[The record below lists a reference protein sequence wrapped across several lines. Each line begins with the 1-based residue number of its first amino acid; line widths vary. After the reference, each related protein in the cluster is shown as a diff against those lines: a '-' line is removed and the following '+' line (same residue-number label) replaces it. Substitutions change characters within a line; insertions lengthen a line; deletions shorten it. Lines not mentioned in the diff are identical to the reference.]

1 VHSTRIA
8 TDAFLNHV
16 SHIAAVTDAFALLLT
31 LIAGMALGALLAW
44 LAARRVAAA
53 EHAGAAAT
61 TAAQL
66 AALSDAQLT
75 MRATFETIA
84 ADALR
89 HSQEAF
95 LTATRAELTSLQA
108 DGAQHAE
115 QREQT
120 ISALLQPVREL
131 LTSYDTR
138 LTQLDRDRTEALG
151 QVAERLLQV
160 HSVSDRLGRE
170 TRELVQAL
178 RAPSSRG
185 RWGELQLQ
193 RVVEMAGM
201 LEYCDFTTQTTL
213 ATADGV
219 QRPDMIVRLPGGS
232 SIVVDAKA
240 PLEGYLAAMDAIE
253 EPVRLAALDR
263 HAKQLRGHINALAE
277 RAYWRQFE
285 HAPEFVV
292 LFLPGEAFHAAALE
306 RDPSL
311 LEAGVAQR
319 VLIASPTTLIALLHA
334 AAYGWRQERVAESA
348 AQVSALGRDLAER
361 LTVFTTHLAEVGAS
375 LDQAVTRYN
384 RAVGSFDSRVLV
396 AARRFSEL
404 GAGQAAAHGLHAPA
418 TIDRQSRVPA
428 VSVASS
434 PSIDGATPGQ

>member
-1 VHSTRIA
+1 M
-8 TDAFLNHV
+8 TDALG
-16 SHIAAVTDAFALLLT
+16 LLLIFVLGAT
-31 LIAGMALGALLAW
+31 LGALLAW

-53 EHAGAAAT
+53 ERTGATAAA
-61 TAAQL
+61 AAQIM
-66 AALSDAQLT
+66 ALTDAQHS
-75 MRATFETIA
+75 MRATFETVA

-95 LTATRAELTSLQA
+95 LTSTRAELTALQA
-108 DGAQHAE
+108 DGAAHAE
-115 QREQT
+115 QREHT
-120 ISALLQPVREL
+120 ITTLLQPVREL
-131 LTSYDTR
+131 LASYDTR

-170 TRELVQAL
+170 TRDLVQAL
-178 RAPSSRG
+178 RSSSSRG

-193 RVVEMAGM
+193 RVVELAGM
-201 LEYCDFTTQTTL
+201 LEYCDFETQVTLTTDT
-213 ATADGV
+213 GV

-240 PLEGYLAAMDAIE
+240 PLEGYLAAMDATDDAL
-253 EPVRLAALDR
+253 RLAALDR
-263 HAKQLRGHINALAE
+263 HAKQLRAHINALSD
-277 RAYWRQFE
+277 RAYWRQFPN
-285 HAPEFVV
+285 APEFVV

-319 VLIASPTTLIALLHA
+319 VLIASPTTLIALLRA

-348 AQVSALGRDLAER
+348 AQVSALGRELSDR
-361 LTVFTTHLAEVGAS
+361 IGVFTSHLAGVGAS

-384 RAVGSFDSRVLV
+384 SAVGSFDARVLV
-396 AARRFSEL
+396 AARKFADL
-404 GAGQAAAHGLHAPA
+404 GAGPATPASLDAPA
-418 TIDRQSRVPA
+418 PIERQARTPSVPDP
-428 VSVASS
+428 V
-434 PSIDGATPGQ
+434 PIT

>member
-1 VHSTRIA
+1 
-8 TDAFLNHV
+8 
-16 SHIAAVTDAFALLLT
+16 VTDSLALLLVFIVG
-31 LIAGMALGALLAW
+31 LLLGGLLSWFAVS
-44 LAARRVAAA
+44 RVAAA
-53 EHAGAAAT
+53 ERAGSAAVAS
-61 TAAQL
+61 AQIS
-66 AALSDAQLT
+66 ALSQAQAS
-75 MRATFETIA
+75 MRATFETAA

-95 LTATRAELTSLQA
+95 LTSTRAELTSLQA
-108 DGAQHAE
+108 DGAAHAE

-120 ISALLQPVREL
+120 IALLLQPVREL
-131 LTSYDTR
+131 LASYDAR

-170 TRELVQAL
+170 TRDLVQAL
-178 RAPSSRG
+178 RAPSARG

-193 RVVEMAGM
+193 RVVELAGM
-201 LEYCDFTTQTTL
+201 LEYCDFDTQVTMQTQ
-213 ATADGV
+213 DGV

-240 PLEGYLAAMDAIE
+240 PLEGYLAAMDATD
-253 EPVRLAALDR
+253 EPSRLAGLDR
-263 HAKQLRGHINALAE
+263 HAKQLRAHVGALSD
-277 RAYWRQFE
+277 RAYWRQFA

-348 AQVSALGRDLAER
+348 AQVSALGRELSER
-361 LTVFTTHLAEVGAS
+361 LAVFTSHFADVGAS

-384 RAVGSFDSRVLV
+384 RAVGSYDTRVLV
-396 AARRFSEL
+396 AARRFADL
-404 GAGQAAAHGLHAPA
+404 GAGPSAADALDAPSQIERQARTLRPGLAE
-418 TIDRQSRVPA
+418 SE
-428 VSVASS
+428 
-434 PSIDGATPGQ
+434 

>member
-1 VHSTRIA
+1 M
-8 TDAFLNHV
+8 TD
-16 SHIAAVTDAFALLLT
+16 SIALLLVFVAGLT
-31 LIAGMALGALLAW
+31 LGGVLSWFAF
-44 LAARRVAAA
+44 ARIAAA
-53 EHAGAAAT
+53 ERAGSAAVAS
-61 TAAQL
+61 AQV
-66 AALSDAQLT
+66 AALSEAQAS
-75 MRATFETIA
+75 MRATFETAA

-95 LTATRAELTSLQA
+95 LTSTRAELTSLQA
-108 DGAQHAE
+108 DGAAHAE

-120 ISALLQPVREL
+120 IASLLQPVREL
-131 LTSYDTR
+131 LASYDTR

-170 TRELVQAL
+170 TRDLVQAL

-201 LEYCDFTTQTTL
+201 LEYCDFTTQTTIQ
-213 ATADGV
+213 TADGT
-219 QRPDMIVRLPGGS
+219 QRPDMVVRLPGGS

-240 PLEGYLAAMDAIE
+240 PLEGYLAAMDATD
-253 EPVRLAALDR
+253 EPARLAGLDA
-263 HAKQLRGHINALAE
+263 HAKQLRAHVNALSD
-277 RAYWRQFE
+277 RAYWRQFA

-348 AQVSALGRDLAER
+348 AQVSALGRELSER
-361 LTVFTTHLAEVGAS
+361 LAVFTSHFSDVGAS

-384 RAVGSFDSRVLV
+384 RAVGSFDTRVLV
-396 AARRFSEL
+396 AARRFADL
-404 GAGQAAAHGLHAPA
+404 GAGPADNGALDAPA
-418 TIDRQSRVPA
+418 HIERQAR
-428 VSVASS
+428 
-434 PSIDGATPGQ
+434 TLRPGQDDAS

>member
-1 VHSTRIA
+1 M
-8 TDAFLNHV
+8 
-16 SHIAAVTDAFALLLT
+16 LLL
-31 LIAGMALGALLAW
+31 LVFVAGLALGGLLAW
-44 LAARRVAAA
+44 LASARVAAA
-53 EHAGAAAT
+53 ERAGLVAT
-61 TAAQL
+61 SQAQIG
-66 AALSDAQLT
+66 ALGEAQQT

-95 LTATRAELTSLQA
+95 LTSTRAELTALQA
-108 DGAQHAE
+108 DGAAHAE

-120 ISALLQPVREL
+120 IASLLQPVREL
-131 LTSYDTR
+131 LASYDTR

-170 TRELVQAL
+170 TRDLVQAL
-178 RAPSSRG
+178 RAPSARG

-193 RVVEMAGM
+193 RVVELAGM
-201 LEYCDFTTQTTL
+201 LEYCDFETQITMQ
-213 ATADGV
+213 TADGV
-219 QRPDMIVRLPGGS
+219 QRPDMVVRLPGGS

-240 PLEGYLAAMDAIE
+240 PLEGYLAAMDAVDDG
-253 EPVRLAALDR
+253 VRAAALDR
-263 HAKQLRGHINALAE
+263 HAKQLRAHINALSD
-277 RAYWRQFE
+277 RNYWRQFT

-348 AQVSALGRDLAER
+348 AQVSALGRDLSER
-361 LTVFTTHLAEVGAS
+361 LAVFTAHLADVGGS
-375 LDQAVTRYN
+375 LEQAVARYN
-384 RAVGSFDSRVLV
+384 RAIGSFDARVLV
-396 AARRFSEL
+396 AARRFTEL
-404 GAGQAAAHGLHAPA
+404 GAGPANSDALNTPSVIERQPRAPA
-418 TIDRQSRVPA
+418 V
-428 VSVASS
+428 
-434 PSIDGATPGQ
+434 GAAGE

>member
-1 VHSTRIA
+1 
-8 TDAFLNHV
+8 
-16 SHIAAVTDAFALLLT
+16 VTDSLALLLT
-31 LIAGMALGALLAW
+31 FAAGIALGAALAW
-44 LAARRVAAA
+44 LAARRVANA
-53 EHAGAAAT
+53 ERAGAAST
-61 TAAQL
+61 SAAQL
-66 AALSDAQLT
+66 AALSDAQHT
-75 MRATFETIA
+75 MRATFETVA

-89 HSQEAF
+89 HSQESF
-95 LTATRAELTSLQA
+95 LTATRAELTALQA

-120 ISALLQPVREL
+120 ITSLLTPVREL
-131 LTSYDTR
+131 LTSYDAR

-178 RAPSSRG
+178 RAPSTRG

-201 LEYCDFTTQTTL
+201 LEYCDFTTQTTFS
-213 ATADGV
+213 TDDGV
-219 QRPDMIVRLPGGS
+219 QRPDMVVRLPGGS

-240 PLEGYLAAMDAIE
+240 PLEGYLAAMDATE
-253 EPVRLAALDR
+253 EPARIAGLDR
-263 HAKQLRGHINALAE
+263 HAKQLRAHISALSD

-285 HAPEFVV
+285 NAPEFVV

-311 LEAGVAQR
+311 LEAGVSQR
-319 VLIASPTTLIALLHA
+319 VLIASPTTLIALLRA

-348 AQVSALGRDLAER
+348 AQVSALGRELSDR
-361 LTVFTTHLAEVGAS
+361 LSVFTSHLADVGAS

-396 AARRFSEL
+396 AARRFTEL
-404 GAGQAAAHGLHAPA
+404 GAGP
-418 TIDRQSRVPA
+418 
-428 VSVASS
+428 SS
-434 PSIDGATPGQ
+434 PTGLDAPQVIERHSRPLTPTNDSGSGLATER

>member
-1 VHSTRIA
+1 VS
-8 TDAFLNHV
+8 DAFVLLMV
-16 SHIAAVTDAFALLLT
+16 FAAGIAIGGV
-31 LIAGMALGALLAW
+31 LAW
-44 LAARRVAAA
+44 LVATRVAAA
-53 EHAGAAAT
+53 ERAGA
-61 TAAQL
+61 TAAASAQV
-66 AALSDAQLT
+66 AALTDAQHH

-89 HSQEAF
+89 HSQESF

-108 DGAQHAE
+108 DGAAHAE

-120 ISALLQPVREL
+120 IAALLHPVREL
-131 LTSYDTR
+131 LASYDTR

-170 TRELVQAL
+170 TRDLVQAL
-178 RAPSSRG
+178 RSSSTRG

-201 LEYCDFTTQTTL
+201 LEYCDFETQVTM
-213 ATADGV
+213 ATDTGV

-240 PLEGYLAAMDAIE
+240 PLEGYLAAMDATDDG
-253 EPVRLAALDR
+253 VRVAALDR
-263 HAKQLRGHINALAE
+263 HAKQLRGHITALSD
-277 RAYWRQFE
+277 RAYWRQFPD
-285 HAPEFVV
+285 APEFVV

-319 VLIASPTTLIALLHA
+319 VLIASPTTLIALLRA

-348 AQVSALGRDLAER
+348 AQVSALGRELAER
-361 LTVFTTHLAEVGAS
+361 IGTFTAHLSDVGAS

-384 RAVGSFDSRVLV
+384 RAVGSLDSRVLV
-396 AARRFSEL
+396 AARKFTEL
-404 GAGQAAAHGLHAPA
+404 GAGPA
-418 TIDRQSRVPA
+418 
-428 VSVASS
+428 S
-434 PSIDGATPGQ
+434 PSVLDAPDIIERQVRTS

>member
-1 VHSTRIA
+1 MSESIA
-8 TDAFLNHV
+8 TLLIFAAG
-16 SHIAAVTDAFALLLT
+16 IAIGAV
-31 LIAGMALGALLAW
+31 LAW
-44 LAARRVAAA
+44 WAARRVAGA
-53 EHAGAAAT
+53 EQAGA
-61 TAAQL
+61 TAAASAQI
-66 AALSDAQLT
+66 AALTDAQRT

-95 LTATRAELTSLQA
+95 LTATRSELTALQA
-108 DGAQHAE
+108 DGAAHAE

-120 ISALLQPVREL
+120 IATLLHPVREL
-131 LTSYDTR
+131 LASYDAR

-170 TRELVQAL
+170 TRDLVQAL

-193 RVVEMAGM
+193 RVVEVAGM
-201 LEYCDFTTQTTL
+201 LEYCDFDTQRTMTTE
-213 ATADGV
+213 DGV
-219 QRPDMIVRLPGGS
+219 QRPDMVVRLPGGS

-240 PLEGYLAAMDAIE
+240 PLEGYLAAMDASD
-253 EPVRLAALDR
+253 EPTRLAALDR
-263 HAKQLRGHINALAE
+263 HAKQLRAHINALSE
-277 RAYWRQFE
+277 RNYWRQFA

-319 VLIASPTTLIALLHA
+319 VLIASPTTLIALLRA

-348 AQVSALGRDLAER
+348 AQVSALGRELSER
-361 LTVFTTHLAEVGAS
+361 LAVFTSHLADVGSS

-384 RAVGSFDSRVLV
+384 RAVGSFDARVLV
-396 AARRFSEL
+396 AARRFTEL
-404 GAGQAAAHGLHAPA
+404 GAGAANADALDAPA
-418 TIDRQSRVPA
+418 QIERQARAPA
-428 VSVASS
+428 PGSA
-434 PSIDGATPGQ
+434 AT

>member
-1 VHSTRIA
+1 MSDSFV
-8 TDAFLNHV
+8 
-16 SHIAAVTDAFALLLT
+16 ALLIFAAG
-31 LIAGMALGALLAW
+31 LIIGGALAW
-44 LAARRVAAA
+44 LAAARVSAAERAGLAAA
-53 EHAGAAAT
+53 SDARLAAL
-61 TAAQL
+61 TAAQH
-66 AALSDAQLT
+66 S

-89 HSQEAF
+89 HSQDAF
-95 LTATRAELTSLQA
+95 LTATRAELTALQA
-108 DGAQHAE
+108 DGAAHAE

-120 ISALLQPVREL
+120 IATLLQPVREL

-170 TRELVQAL
+170 TRDLVQAL

-201 LEYCDFTTQTTL
+201 LEHCDFETQLTM
-213 ATADGV
+213 ATVDGV
-219 QRPDMIVRLPGGS
+219 QRPDMVVRLPGGS

-240 PLEGYLAAMDAIE
+240 PLEGFLAAMDATD
-253 EPVRLAALDR
+253 EPMRLAALDR
-263 HAKQLRGHINALAE
+263 HAKQLRAHINALSD
-277 RAYWRQFE
+277 RNYWRQFT

-319 VLIASPTTLIALLHA
+319 VLIASPTTLIALLRA

-348 AQVSALGRDLAER
+348 AQVSALGRELSER
-361 LTVFTTHLAEVGAS
+361 LAVFTSHLADVGTS

-384 RAVGSFDSRVLV
+384 RAVGSFDTRVLV
-396 AARRFSEL
+396 AARRFTEL
-404 GAGQAAAHGLHAPA
+404 GAGPA
-418 TIDRQSRVPA
+418 TTEALDAPTQLERQSRMPA
-428 VSVASS
+428 AA
-434 PSIDGATPGQ
+434 PAATES

>member
-1 VHSTRIA
+1 VTESVATLLIFAAGIA
-8 TDAFLNHV
+8 IGAVFAWW
-16 SHIAAVTDAFALLLT
+16 AAQ
-31 LIAGMALGALLAW
+31 
-44 LAARRVAAA
+44 RVAGA
-53 EHAGAAAT
+53 ERAGAAAAASAQI
-61 TAAQL
+61 TAL
-66 AALSDAQLT
+66 TDAQHT

-95 LTATRAELTSLQA
+95 LTATRSELTALQA
-108 DGAQHAE
+108 DGAAHAE

-120 ISALLQPVREL
+120 IATLLQPVREL
-131 LTSYDTR
+131 LASYDTR

-170 TRELVQAL
+170 TRDLVQAL

-193 RVVEMAGM
+193 RVVEVAGM
-201 LEYCDFTTQTTL
+201 LEYCDFETQLTM
-213 ATADGV
+213 ATDDGV
-219 QRPDMIVRLPGGS
+219 QRPDMVVRLPGGS

-240 PLEGYLAAMDAIE
+240 PLEGYLAAMDATD
-253 EPVRLAALDR
+253 EPTRLAALDR
-263 HAKQLRGHINALAE
+263 HARQLRAHINALSE
-277 RAYWRQFE
+277 RNYWRQFA

-319 VLIASPTTLIALLHA
+319 VLIASPTTLIALLRA

-348 AQVSALGRDLAER
+348 AQVSALGRELSER
-361 LTVFTTHLAEVGAS
+361 LAVFTAHLTDMGVS

-384 RAVGSFDSRVLV
+384 RAVGSFDARVLV
-396 AARRFSEL
+396 AARRFTDL
-404 GAGQAAAHGLHAPA
+404 GAGAANPDALDAPSQIERQARTPALGAAP
-418 TIDRQSRVPA
+418 D
-428 VSVASS
+428 
-434 PSIDGATPGQ
+434 

>member
-1 VHSTRIA
+1 VTQSVWLLVVFVVGCVIGGVLA
-8 TDAFLNHV
+8 W
-16 SHIAAVTDAFALLLT
+16 IAA
-31 LIAGMALGALLAW
+31 M
-44 LAARRVAAA
+44 RVAGA
-53 EHAGAAAT
+53 ERAGQAAT
-61 TAAQL
+61 TQAQI
-66 AALSDAQLT
+66 AALTDAQQT

-89 HSQEAF
+89 HSQDAF
-95 LTATRAELTSLQA
+95 LTATRAELTALQA
-108 DGAQHAE
+108 DGAAHAE

-120 ISALLQPVREL
+120 IATLLQPVREL
-131 LTSYDTR
+131 LASYDTR

-170 TRELVQAL
+170 TRDLVQAL

-193 RVVEMAGM
+193 RVVELAGM
-201 LEYCDFTTQTTL
+201 LEYCDFETQLTMPTT
-213 ATADGV
+213 DGV
-219 QRPDMIVRLPGGS
+219 QRPDMVVRLPGGS

-240 PLEGYLAAMDAIE
+240 PLEGYLAAMDATDDAM
-253 EPVRLAALDR
+253 RLAALDR
-263 HAKQLRGHINALAE
+263 HAKQLRAHINALSD
-277 RAYWRQFE
+277 RNYWRQFT

-319 VLIASPTTLIALLHA
+319 VLIASPTTLIALLRA

-348 AQVSALGRDLAER
+348 AQVSALGRELSER
-361 LTVFTTHLAEVGAS
+361 LAVFTSHLTDVGAS
-375 LDQAVTRYN
+375 LDQAVNRYN

-396 AARRFSEL
+396 AARRFTDL
-404 GAGQAAAHGLHAPA
+404 GAGAADPALLDSPAPLERQA
-418 TIDRQSRVPA
+418 RVPA
-428 VSVASS
+428 SGAS
-434 PSIDGATPGQ
+434 G

>member
-1 VHSTRIA
+1 M
-8 TDAFLNHV
+8 
-16 SHIAAVTDAFALLLT
+16 LLLMVFA
-31 LIAGMALGALLAW
+31 AGLAIGGLLAW
-44 LAARRVAAA
+44 FAASRVGAA
-53 EHAGAAAT
+53 ERAGA
-61 TAAQL
+61 TAASQAQI
-66 AALSDAQLT
+66 AALTDAQHT

-95 LTATRAELTSLQA
+95 LTSTRAELTALQA
-108 DGAQHAE
+108 DGAAHAE

-120 ISALLQPVREL
+120 IATLLTPVREL
-131 LTSYDTR
+131 LASYDTR

-160 HSVSDRLGRE
+160 HTVSDKLGRE
-170 TRELVQAL
+170 TRDLVQAL

-193 RVVEMAGM
+193 RVVELAGM
-201 LEYCDFTTQTTL
+201 LEYCDFETQLTMQTE
-213 ATADGV
+213 TGV
-219 QRPDMIVRLPGGS
+219 QRPDMVVRLPGGS

-240 PLEGYLAAMDAIE
+240 PLEGYLAAMDATD
-253 EPVRLAALDR
+253 EPMRLAALDR
-263 HAKQLRGHINALAE
+263 HAKQLRAHINALSD
-277 RAYWRQFE
+277 RNYWRQFT

-319 VLIASPTTLIALLHA
+319 VLIASPTTLIALLRA

-348 AQVSALGRDLAER
+348 AQVSALGRELSER
-361 LTVFTTHLAEVGAS
+361 LAVFTSHLSDVGSS

-384 RAVGSFDSRVLV
+384 RAIGSFDARVLV
-396 AARRFSEL
+396 AARRFTDL
-404 GAGQAAAHGLHAPA
+404 GAGPA
-418 TIDRQSRVPA
+418 NTDALDSPVVIERQPRTLS
-428 VSVASS
+428 SASDCQ
-434 PSIDGATPGQ
+434 PRW

>member
-1 VHSTRIA
+1 M
-8 TDAFLNHV
+8 TDSLL
-16 SHIAAVTDAFALLLT
+16 LLLT
-31 LIAGMALGALLAW
+31 FVAGIAIGGLLAW
-44 LAARRVAAA
+44 LAARRIADAERAGTTATAAA
-53 EHAGAAAT
+53 
-61 TAAQL
+61 QVK
-66 AALSDAQLT
+66 ALTDAQHT
-75 MRATFETIA
+75 MRATFETLA

-89 HSQEAF
+89 HSQDAF
-95 LTATRAELTSLQA
+95 LTATRAELTALQA
-108 DGAQHAE
+108 DGAAHAE

-120 ISALLQPVREL
+120 IATLLHPVREL
-131 LTSYDTR
+131 LASYDAR

-170 TRELVQAL
+170 TRDLVQAL

-201 LEYCDFTTQTTL
+201 LEYCDFETQLTMQV
-213 ATADGV
+213 DGGV
-219 QRPDMIVRLPGGS
+219 QRPDMVVRLPGGS

-240 PLEGYLAAMDAIE
+240 PLEGYLAAMDAVD
-253 EPVRLAALDR
+253 EPSRLAALDR
-263 HAKQLRGHINALAE
+263 HAKQLRGHINALAD
-277 RAYWRQFE
+277 RAYWRQFT

-319 VLIASPTTLIALLHA
+319 VLIASPTTLIALLRA

-348 AQVSALGRDLAER
+348 AQVSALGRELSER
-361 LTVFTTHLAEVGAS
+361 LAVFTSHLSDVGAS

-384 RAVGSFDSRVLV
+384 RAVGSFDARVLV
-396 AARRFSEL
+396 AARKFTEL
-404 GAGQAAAHGLHAPA
+404 GAGPAAADALDAPSSVERLA
-418 TIDRQSRVPA
+418 RP
-428 VSVASS
+428 VASS
-434 PSIDGATPGQ
+434 REG